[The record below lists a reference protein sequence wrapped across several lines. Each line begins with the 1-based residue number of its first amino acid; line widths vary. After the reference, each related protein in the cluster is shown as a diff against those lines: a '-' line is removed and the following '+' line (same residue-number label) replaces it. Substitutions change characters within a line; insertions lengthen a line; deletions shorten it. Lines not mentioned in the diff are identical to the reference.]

1 MGIGSLTNLYGAMLL
16 DSGIFDKLGQVV
28 LMGGITETL
37 YTHGKHCPELNFSI
51 NHKAAAAV
59 LSRGKKISILTGN
72 NCLPVSYLPKTEFM
86 EHMQVESSRVGA
98 YIAKNAATALTRA
111 RPSMGRKA
119 PTAGTRSQRPTC
131 SIPSCLRMSRSAAP
145 SRRSSCAPAFKPEQA
160 GRHRSQPPAR
170 KGRSRLPPKSL

>member
-59 LSRGKKISILTGN
+59 LSRGKNISILTGN
-72 NCLPVSYLPKTEFM
+72 NCLPVSYLPKAEFM

-98 YIAKNAATALTRA
+98 YIAKKGGYRFDARNAVYGG
-111 RPSMGRKA
+111 GRLLLL
-119 PTAGTRSQRPTC
+119 GRSRSRPTC
-131 SIPSCLRMSRSAAP
+131 SIPSCLRTSRSAAP
-145 SRRSSCAPAFKPEQA
+145 SRRSSCAPAF
-160 GRHRSQPPAR
+160 
-170 KGRSRLPPKSL
+170 

>member
-98 YIAKNAATALTRA
+98 YIA
-111 RPSMGRKA
+111 SMGRKA
-119 PTAGTRSQRPTC
+119 PTAGTQSQRPTC
-131 SIPSCLRMSRSAAP
+131 SIPSCLRTSRSAAP
-145 SRRSSCAPAFKPEQA
+145 SRRSSCAPAF
-160 GRHRSQPPAR
+160 
-170 KGRSRLPPKSL
+170 